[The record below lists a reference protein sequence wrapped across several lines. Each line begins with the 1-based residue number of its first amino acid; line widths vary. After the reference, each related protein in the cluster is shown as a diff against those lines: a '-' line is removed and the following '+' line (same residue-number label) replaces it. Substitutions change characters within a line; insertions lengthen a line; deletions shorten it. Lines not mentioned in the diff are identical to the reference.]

1 MKIIRKLF
9 LIFLL
14 IIVIL
19 LTLFIGL
26 GFVNYVKAT
35 NDVSIQEKVKE
46 IKSRDSYVS
55 YDEIN
60 ENLLK
65 ATVAIEDRRF
75 YEHHGVEYR
84 SMARALYQ
92 NVVAREI
99 RGGGS
104 TITQQL
110 AKNMYYTYQPS
121 YLRKVSEIFTAYDLE
136 KVLSKK
142 EILELYVNVI
152 NYGDNH
158 IGIWEASEGYFHKKP
173 KDLTLDEATL
183 LAGLPQS
190 PANYQLSNHED
201 VARRRQIQVLNAM
214 VRVSMINEDEKMAVI
229 KQAESDR

>member
-1 MKIIRKLF
+1 M
-9 LIFLL
+9 
-14 IIVIL
+14 
-19 LTLFIGL
+19 
-26 GFVNYVKAT
+26 
-35 NDVSIQEKVKE
+35 
-46 IKSRDSYVS
+46 
-55 YDEIN
+55 
-60 ENLLK
+60 
-65 ATVAIEDRRF
+65 
-75 YEHHGVEYR
+75 
-84 SMARALYQ
+84 
-92 NVVAREI
+92 VAREI

-136 KVLSKK
+136 KELSKK

-158 IGIWEASEGYFHKKP
+158 IGIREASEGYFHKKP

-214 VRVSMINEDEKMAVI
+214 VRESMINEDEKMAVI

>member
-9 LIFLL
+9 LILLL
-14 IIVIL
+14 IVLIA
-19 LTLFIGL
+19 LTLFVGL

-35 NDVSIQEKVKE
+35 NEVSISEKVEE
-46 IKSRDSYVS
+46 IKNKKSYVT
-55 YDEIN
+55 YDEIS
-60 ENLLK
+60 EELLQ

-92 NVVAREI
+92 NVLAGQI

-136 KVLSKK
+136 RELSKK

-152 NYGDNH
+152 NYGDN
-158 IGIWEASEGYFHKKP
+158 
-173 KDLTLDEATL
+173 
-183 LAGLPQS
+183 
-190 PANYQLSNHED
+190 
-201 VARRRQIQVLNAM
+201 
-214 VRVSMINEDEKMAVI
+214 
-229 KQAESDR
+229 